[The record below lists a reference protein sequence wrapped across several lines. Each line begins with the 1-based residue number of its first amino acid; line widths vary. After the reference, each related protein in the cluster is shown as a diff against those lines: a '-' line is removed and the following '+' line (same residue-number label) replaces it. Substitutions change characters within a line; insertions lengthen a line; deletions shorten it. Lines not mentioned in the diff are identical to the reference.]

1 MKWKCGVNT
10 GETGNKM
17 RFNGVDGFYSRVCAV
32 IVRRGELM
40 VDFVELEESFSRPPP
55 AYA

>member
-1 MKWKCGVNT
+1 
-10 GETGNKM
+10 M

-40 VDFVELEESFSRPPP
+40 VDFVELEESLETCWAFVVGDLKKGFES
-55 AYA
+55 AI